1 MTQDEIN
8 VNLFNEVI
16 KRRHEADELRMAHE
30 IDQLRG
36 ALLAMRDHYRQ
47 WSIPGTLNNQVEA
60 ALSMSNADF
69 ASRRRAVFGDAM
81 LPAGTAQ
88 ALIDEDR
95 GA

>member
-47 WSIPGTLNNQVEA
+47 WSIPGTLNN
-60 ALSMSNADF
+60 
-69 ASRRRAVFGDAM
+69 RRRAVFGDAM